1 MAKYEF
7 KDKEYEKF
15 ETAFI
20 ARLVTYRRAMGLS
33 QKDMSERLGCSKTHV
48 CNIENGHTK
57 ISGYL
62 LMKWCYVL
70 NISPSEMLGYRSDEE
85 MTLLIERIRGLT
97 PTQFKVIWDMVR
109 ELKEINDRK
118 DKRYSLN
125 DH

>member
-20 ARLVTYRRAMGLS
+20 QRLVMYRKALKLT
-33 QKDMSERLGCSKTHV
+33 QKDMAGMLGCSKTHV

-70 NISPSEMLGYRSDEE
+70 NISPSDMLGYRSDEE
-85 MTLLIERIRGLT
+85 MMLLIERIRTLT

-109 ELKEINDRK
+109 ELKGINENE
-118 DKRYSLN
+118 DKKKKAQ
-125 DH
+125 